1 MYVSNRPLAGA
12 TTRVVVAD
20 SADHERTAETMAR
33 LARERQ
39 DLSQG
44 GSLGDRNAAIETSTT
59 DFQGAMAFF
68 QRSPGEILSCGL
80 DPIEGGMVDRR
91 NPYWYPAHLM

>member
-1 MYVSNRPLAGA
+1 MYASNRPSRRFLDHSRTLAGA

-20 SADHERTAETMAR
+20 SADHERTAETIETMAR

-39 DLSQG
+39 ELSQWG
-44 GSLGDRNAAIETSTT
+44 LPHGDGNAAASIIFAIATSTA

-68 QRSPGEILSCGL
+68 QRSP
-80 DPIEGGMVDRR
+80 VRF
-91 NPYWYPAHLM
+91 